1 MDTDGSI
8 YILIVISIIFS
19 AFFSATET
27 AFSTFNRIRMKNLH
41 ERGNKTAGIVLKL
54 SDEYDIFLSTILIGN
69 NIANIL
75 GASLATVLFINLL
88 GADLGATA
96 STLVYT
102 VIILI
107 LGEVT
112 PKTIAKEYPEAFALF
127 AAPFVVTLKIILT
140 PFNYFF
146 KIWKKVLSFVFKPGK
161 SNTISEDELLIM
173 VDEAQ
178 VGGGID
184 ESQGTLIKSAI
195 EFSDL
200 EAVDIYTP
208 RVDIYAISKDMPHDE
223 IYQLFKETGYSR
235 LPVYDGN
242 IDHIIGVMNY
252 KDFFSVMLEK
262 LPIEE
267 MIKEVMYV
275 TKTKKVKDLL
285 VELQKSK
292 THMAIVLDDYGG
304 TAGLLTLEDI
314 LEELVGDIWDEHDD
328 IVEAIKPMNDNQY
341 IVLGNSS
348 IEDFL
353 HHIHSDETPKVL
365 TVNGWVVEKIGTLPI
380 EGEIYEKEGYIFEI
394 LKVEGRRIDQ
404 VLITI
409 KPKENQIEEN

>member
-41 ERGNKTAGIVLKL
+41 ERGNKTAGVVLKL
-54 SDEYDIFLSTILIGN
+54 SEEYDIFLSTILIGN

-88 GADLGATA
+88 GADLGATV
-96 STLVYT
+96 STLVFT

-127 AAPFVVTLKIILT
+127 AAPFVAVLKLILT

-146 KIWKKVLSFVFKPGK
+146 KVWKKVLSFVFKPGK
-161 SNTISEDELLIM
+161 ANTISEDELLIM

-242 IDHIIGVMNY
+242 IDHIVGVMNY
-252 KDFFSVMLEK
+252 KDFFSVMMEK

-267 MIKEVMYV
+267 MIKEV
-275 TKTKKVKDLL
+275 
-285 VELQKSK
+285 
-292 THMAIVLDDYGG
+292 
-304 TAGLLTLEDI
+304 
-314 LEELVGDIWDEHDD
+314 
-328 IVEAIKPMNDNQY
+328 
-341 IVLGNSS
+341 
-348 IEDFL
+348 
-353 HHIHSDETPKVL
+353 
-365 TVNGWVVEKIGTLPI
+365 
-380 EGEIYEKEGYIFEI
+380 
-394 LKVEGRRIDQ
+394 
-404 VLITI
+404 
-409 KPKENQIEEN
+409 